1 MLQVSSSIAAA
12 MKDYEGKKFD
22 EYLSSTLTLATIS
35 SIVFILIMVIFSKQL
50 SVFMKLDRSLIILMG
65 INSFFVGNITF
76 ISRVC
81 IREQNHKKYLTIS
94 FLNVILS
101 TSISIV
107 LILIFKENKYLGRI
121 LGGAIATAL
130 IGIYSYIS
138 ILRKTGFRIDIEA
151 WKYCLKISLPM
162 IFHVISTTILSQSD
176 RIMINNMIGSSEAGI
191 YSFTY
196 NIGNILL
203 IITTSF
209 NNAWVPWYY
218 NNLKENN
225 NEKIKEIML
234 KYMFLVTIISIS
246 LMMVAPEIVKIMA
259 PKTYWNG
266 IKLVPLLILSG
277 YITFLYTFAVNYEI
291 YSKKTNLIA
300 SGSIITAAINLIL
313 NVLLIPKY
321 GAVGATLATV
331 ISYLFLFILHQYN
344 VRYIM
349 KYKELE
355 FKVYIKYIMII
366 TIFVLLSYIIVD
378 KVFFRIIL
386 VILLLVYSIIKL
398 DIYKFIV
405 ALKKDRRNK

>member
-1 MLQVSSSIAAA
+1 MVRIIENTVSKTKTLIKGGIWYTIGGFLLKGIGFFTAPIFIRLLTTEEYGITSVYNTWLTLIGTVVMLQVSSSIATA
-12 MKDYEGKKFD
+12 MKDYEGKRFD

-35 SIVFILIMVIFSKQL
+35 SIVFILIMFIFSKEL
-50 SVFMKLDRSLIILMG
+50 VRLMKLDRMLIILMG

-101 TSISIV
+101 TLISIA

-130 IGIYSYIS
+130 LGLSSYIS
-138 ILRKTGFRIDIEA
+138 ILKKTGFRIDIEA

-191 YSFTY
+191 YSFIY
-196 NIGNILL
+196 NIGSILL

-225 NEKIKEIML
+225 KDKIKEVML
-234 KYMFLVTIISIS
+234 KYMFLVTIISIT
-246 LMMVAPEIVKIMA
+246 LMMISPEIVKIMA
-259 PKTYWNG
+259 PKTYWAG

-277 YITFLYTFAVNYEI
+277 YMTFLYTFAVNYEI
-291 YSKKTNLIA
+291 YSKKTKLIA
-300 SGSIITAAINLIL
+300 CGSIITAIINLIL
-313 NVLLIPKY
+313 NLLFIPKY
-321 GAVGATLATV
+321 GAAGATLEQLYH
-331 ISYLFLFILHQYN
+331 IYFYLF
-344 VRYIM
+344 YINTM
-349 KYKELE
+349 
-355 FKVYIKYIMII
+355 
-366 TIFVLLSYIIVD
+366 
-378 KVFFRIIL
+378 
-386 VILLLVYSIIKL
+386 
-398 DIYKFIV
+398 
-405 ALKKDRRNK
+405 